1 MPIQVLTIIIGIA
14 VLLLGRRLFWLFV
27 GAVGFLVG
35 VELAGRFI
43 SAQPQWVIILIA
55 LVIGLIGAALAVVVQ
70 QIAIAVAGFLVGAAV
85 SASIIAFLGL
95 QLGRAEWIPLV
106 VGGIIGAFFVIA
118 IFDWALIFLSSL
130 TGAVLIV
137 QALEARPAVA
147 PWVFLGL
154 LIVGIVVQS
163 VMFARGEESPPAT
176 PAS

>member
-1 MPIQVLTIIIGIA
+1 MPIQILMIIVGVA

-35 VELAGRFI
+35 VELAGHFI

-55 LVIGLIGAALAVVVQ
+55 LVIGLIGAVLAVVVQ
-70 QIAIAVAGFLVGAAV
+70 QIAIAAAGLLVGAAIT
-85 SASIIAFLGL
+85 SAAITFLGL
-95 QLGRAEWIPLV
+95 HLGRFEWIPLV
-106 VGGIIGAFFVIA
+106 VGGIIGAIFVIA

-137 QALEARPAVA
+137 QPLELRPAVA
-147 PWVFLGL
+147 PLVFLGL

-163 VMFARGEESPPAT
+163 VMFARREESPPAT

>member
-43 SAQPQWVIILIA
+43 SAQPQWVVILIA
-55 LVIGLIGAALAVVVQ
+55 LVIGLIGAVLAVVVQ
-70 QIAIAVAGFLVGAAV
+70 EIVIAIAGFLGGAAIT
-85 SASIIAFLGL
+85 SAVITFLGL
-95 QLGRAEWIPLV
+95 QLGRVEWIPLV
-106 VGGIIGAFFVIA
+106 VGGIIGAIFVIA

-137 QALEARPAVA
+137 QPLEVGPAVA
-147 PWVFLGL
+147 PLVFLGL

-163 VMFARGEESPPAT
+163 VMFARREESPPAT